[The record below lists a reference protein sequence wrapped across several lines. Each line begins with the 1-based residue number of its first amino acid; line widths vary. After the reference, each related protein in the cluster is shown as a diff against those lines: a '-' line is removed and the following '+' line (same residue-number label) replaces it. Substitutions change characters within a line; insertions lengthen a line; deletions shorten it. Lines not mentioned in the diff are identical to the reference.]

1 MAAMQADDE
10 HAAERPGKQADSGQ
24 LVLAG
29 APLGNAADASPRLAE
44 ALVTADVI
52 AAEDTRRLK
61 RLATDLGVRLTA
73 RVVSYFEANEATRT
87 PELIEELQAGRRVLL
102 VTDAGMP
109 SVSDPGYRL
118 VAGAVAAG
126 VAITCVP
133 GPSAVTTALAL
144 SGLPVD
150 RFCFEGFLPR
160 RAAER
165 RSRLEA
171 LAAEPRTLVF
181 FEAPHR
187 VVDSLAALAG
197 AFGADR
203 PAAVCR
209 ELTKTYEEI
218 KRGPLSELAA
228 WAEPGVK
235 GEITLVVGG
244 AVARGGFASSARS
257 FSTADLVDMV
267 DAAELAG
274 MTRKEA
280 VIAVGKATGAGRRA
294 VFEAV
299 VARKHQEGGE
309 R

>member
-1 MAAMQADDE
+1 MRADD
-10 HAAERPGKQADSGQ
+10 AQTPIAGT

-29 APLGNAADASPRLAE
+29 APLGNAADASPRLAD
-44 ALVTADVI
+44 ALTSADII

-73 RVVSYFEANEATRT
+73 RTVSYFEANESTRT
-87 PELIEELQAGRRVLL
+87 PELLEELQAGRRVLL

-109 SVSDPGYRL
+109 SISDPGYRL
-118 VAGAVAAG
+118 VAAAVAG
-126 VAITCVP
+126 GIAITCIP
-133 GPSAVTTALAL
+133 GPSAVTTALAV

-165 RSRLEA
+165 LSRLEA
-171 LAAEPRTLVF
+171 LAAEPRTMVF

-187 VVDSLAALAG
+187 LADSLDALA
-197 AFGADR
+197 AVFGADR
-203 PAAVCR
+203 LAAVCR
-209 ELTKTYEEI
+209 ELTKTYEEV

-228 WAEPGVK
+228 WAAAGVK

-244 AVARGGFASSARS
+244 AGVGGAGVSSSDRQYSA
-257 FSTADLVDMV
+257 AELVDMV
-267 DAAELAG
+267 DAVELAG
-274 MTRKEA
+274 MSRKEA
-280 VIAVGKATGAGRRA
+280 VVAVGKATGVGRRA

-299 VARKHQEGGE
+299 VARKHQESVDGD